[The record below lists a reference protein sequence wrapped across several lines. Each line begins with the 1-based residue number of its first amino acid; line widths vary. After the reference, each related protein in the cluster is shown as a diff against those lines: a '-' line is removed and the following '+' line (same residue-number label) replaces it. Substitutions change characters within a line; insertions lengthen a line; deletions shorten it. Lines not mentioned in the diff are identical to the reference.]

1 MTVEWYHTRDDE
13 FTYVFN
19 LNKLKYHLTNTSENY
34 PLTSVMT
41 FIHSIVNQTNL
52 SEEYY
57 FYYMKVLLSHLVDK
71 YPDVNIISH
80 FDNSFLINNKEY
92 NLSCIYPIECTAFNK
107 DESSGDLRFEI
118 FAIDLSRADR
128 SNFHLFDKNEK
139 LNFNFKYHKSKALV
153 YIEFI
158 FTEKDLTENKDDRVL
173 FDYLLNYYE
182 FEKRLKRGNN
192 Y

>member
-1 MTVEWYHTRDDE
+1 MTVEWYHTRGDE
-13 FTYVFN
+13 FTYTFN
-19 LNKLKYHLTNTSENY
+19 LDKLKYHLTATSENCS
-34 PLTSVMT
+34 LTNTMNC
-41 FIHSIVNQTNL
+41 IYRIVNQTDL
-52 SEEYY
+52 SEYY
-57 FYYMKVLLSHLVDK
+57 FDYMKVLLSRLIDN
-71 YPDVNIISH
+71 YPGVNIVGH
-80 FDNSFLINNKEY
+80 FDDLYLINGKEY

-118 FAIDLSRADR
+118 FAIDLSKADR

-139 LNFNFKYHKSKALV
+139 LNFNFKYHNSKALV

-158 FTEKDLTENKDDRVL
+158 FTEKDLTEDKDDRVL